1 MKYFIKR
8 SDEVVKNLIGKKRY
22 FVFPPFILQSLLEI
36 FTLIV
41 VLGLIKIIFD
51 GSSYN
56 IFFLK
61 NFASN
66 IQINILLHFQFF
78 LLHYLLQ

>member
-1 MKYFIKR
+1 MNINEIFYKR

-22 FVFPPFILQSLLEI
+22 FVFLFYTSISLEI

-51 GSSYN
+51 GSS
-56 IFFLK
+56 
-61 NFASN
+61 
-66 IQINILLHFQFF
+66 
-78 LLHYLLQ
+78 